1 MSWFSLAL
9 IGPLLY
15 AITNHIDKVL
25 LERYFKVSGVGSLML
40 YSSLLS
46 ALALPFIFWMD
57 PQALSVSLFNIFVLT
72 TVGILNILVLLF
84 YLLALRDDEAS
95 IVIVFYQLVPVFA
108 YALGF
113 LILDESLTSLQLIA
127 MAIIILGTTIISFE
141 VDIDNKFILRKKTVG
156 LMLGASF
163 FWALGSV
170 IFKAVALEE
179 NVWRSLFWEHV
190 VLTVIG
196 IGIFVFMRKTRKQ
209 FLRTFKV
216 NSTGVISL
224 NVLNEVIYM
233 VGNAIF
239 AYAYLLAPISL
250 ILLTNSFQPIFVL
263 AIGIFLTIFF
273 PRITV
278 EKIKAKHLWQKS
290 LAILITG
297 LGTYLLLV
305 SS

>member
-1 MSWFSLAL
+1 MSWFFLAL

-46 ALALPFIFWMD
+46 ALALPFIFLMD
-57 PQALSVSLFNIFVLT
+57 PHVFDVGVFNIAVLVC
-72 TVGILNILVLLF
+72 VGTLNVLVLLC

-113 LILDESLTSLQLIA
+113 LILDESLTVLQLIA

-141 VDIDNKFILRKKTVG
+141 VDVDNKFILRKKTVG

-190 VLTVIG
+190 VLTLIG
-196 IGIFVFMRKTRKQ
+196 VGILVSIRKTRKQ
-209 FLRTFKV
+209 FLLTFKK
-216 NSTGVISL
+216 NSAGIISL

-233 VGNAIF
+233 IGNAIF

-263 AIGIFLTIFF
+263 AIGILLTIFF
-273 PRITV
+273 PKITV
-278 EKIKAKHLWQKS
+278 EKIKAKHLWQKL

-297 LGTYLLLV
+297 VGTYLLLV